1 VRAAKRSAS
10 GERRKSLGERC
21 RKQGVRL
28 GKQQQARRAPRHR
41 IALLGSLAHTELAR
55 PRARRLAALARHGR
69 ARELGA
75 NLLFVL
81 PHRREGARSA
91 TAFYVALALLT
102 ASPLLHRALLQA
114 THPLVAALEK
124 RIVDVVN
131 VAHKA
136 LLAIDDAAPSE
147 QPVSFVA
154 AEPLQVVR
162 YSVSQGERANLR
174 VCVMLCDV
182 AFIPDAA
189 SFVALRL
196 QDTARTST
204 TDLAVRRGKVRSAAP
219 VWVLPFAG
227 TSQSSDVMS
236 ARVSC
241 ASHIHG
247 VPVRRGGGRLHVLP
261 ARAPQ
266 HRLWVGR

>member
-1 VRAAKRSAS
+1 VRAAKRSLS
-10 GERRKSLGERC
+10 GERRKSLGERY

-41 IALLGSLAHTELAR
+41 IAVLRSLAHTELAH
-55 PRARRLAALARHGR
+55 LARADLRRSRVTDGHVSSGR
-69 ARELGA
+69 TSYSCFLTGEK
-75 NLLFVL
+75 
-81 PHRREGARSA
+81 ARSA
-91 TAFYVALALLT
+91 TAFYVTLVLLT
-102 ASPLLHRALLQA
+102 ASPPLHRALLQA

-182 AFIPDAA
+182 AIFPDA

-204 TDLAVRRGKVRSAAP
+204 TDLAARRGKVRSAAP
-219 VWVLPFAG
+219 VWV
-227 TSQSSDVMS
+227 
-236 ARVSC
+236 C
-241 ASHIHG
+241 
-247 VPVRRGGGRLHVLP
+247 LHAVF
-261 ARAPQ
+261 
-266 HRLWVGR
+266 